1 MNVAPGGRSLAVS
14 EAIGW
19 PSGSAAVTLT
29 VRNEFSATATVA
41 GAVTTGARSVLVT
54 VTTVVAE
61 PESALLAVIMMLWL
75 PAWEKSGAKRSV
87 PVVLPG
93 PGVTVVLG
101 ASLVVSE
108 AMGWPSG
115 SAAATFTVR
124 SPPSAMVAVAGDVTT
139 GARSVLVTVMAVVP
153 EPVSALLAENVTL

>member
-75 PAWEKSGAKRSV
+75 PAWEKSGAKLSV

-93 PGVTVVLG
+93 PGVSVAQEGPSTV
-101 ASLVVSE
+101 SL
-108 AMGWPSG
+108 
-115 SAAATFTVR
+115 
-124 SPPSAMVAVAGDVTT
+124 
-139 GARSVLVTVMAVVP
+139 LVGCPT
-153 EPVSALLAENVTL
+153 